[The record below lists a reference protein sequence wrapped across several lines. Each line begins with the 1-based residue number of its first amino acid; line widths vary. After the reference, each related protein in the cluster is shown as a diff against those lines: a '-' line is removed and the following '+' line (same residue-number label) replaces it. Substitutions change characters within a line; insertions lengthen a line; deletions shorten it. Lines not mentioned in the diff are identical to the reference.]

1 MSIELESE
9 QLKEIIKRK
18 LKINVMDRKRS
29 RDIVD
34 ARMIYTKILRDRGY
48 TVTNISSSI
57 NKDHTTIVYYMSIVD
72 DIFYQFPAIKDRYI
86 TCHDEFMKDRGPL
99 RQHKDSLIRKR
110 IESLEVQIQRLEEMR
125 EYVEANKTKYKR
137 LQNIIE
143 LIDSRTRMGE
153 EKLMEKRINEMFN
166 CY

>member
-29 RDIVD
+29 RDFVD
-34 ARMIYTKILRDRGY
+34 SRMIYTKILRDRGY
-48 TVTNISSSI
+48 TVTAISSSI
-57 NKDHTTIVYYMSIVD
+57 RKDHTTIVYYMSIVD
-72 DIFYQFPAIKDRYI
+72 NIFYQFPCIKDKYI
-86 TCHDEFMKDRGPL
+86 TCNEEFMKDRGPL
-99 RQHKDSLIRKR
+99 KTSKDSYVMRRL
-110 IESLEVQIQRLEEMR
+110 ESLESQVAKLESNR
-125 EYVEANKTKYKR
+125 EYVETNKTKYRR

-143 LIDSRTRMGE
+143 LIDNRTRMGE

>member
-29 RDIVD
+29 RDFVD
-34 ARMIYTKILRDRGY
+34 SRMIYTKILRDRGY
-48 TVTNISSSI
+48 TVTAISSSI
-57 NKDHTTIVYYMSIVD
+57 RRDHTTIVYYMSIVD
-72 DIFYQFPAIKDRYI
+72 NIFYQFPIIKDKYI
-86 TCHDEFMKDRGPL
+86 TCNEEFMKDRGPL
-99 RQHKDSLIRKR
+99 KTSKDSYVMRRL
-110 IESLEVQIQRLEEMR
+110 ESLENQVEKLEAMR
-125 EYVEANKTKYKR
+125 EYVESNKTKYRR

-143 LIDSRTRMGE
+143 LIDSRTKMGE
-153 EKLMEKRINEMFN
+153 EKLIERRINEMFN

>member
-86 TCHDEFMKDRGPL
+86 TCNDEFMKDRGPL
-99 RQHKDSLIRKR
+99 REHKDSLIRKK
-110 IESLEVQIQRLEEMR
+110 IESLETQVQRLEEMR
-125 EYVEANKTKYKR
+125 EYVEANKTKYRR

>member
-29 RDIVD
+29 RDFVD
-34 ARMIYTKILRDRGY
+34 SRMIYTKILRDRGY
-48 TVTNISSSI
+48 TVTAISSSI
-57 NKDHTTIVYYMSIVD
+57 RKDHTTIVYYMSIVD
-72 DIFYQFPAIKDRYI
+72 NIFYQFPCIKDKYI
-86 TCHDEFMKDRGPL
+86 TCNEEFMKDRGPL
-99 RQHKDSLIRKR
+99 KTSKDSYVMRRL
-110 IESLEVQIQRLEEMR
+110 ESLESQVAKLESNR
-125 EYVEANKTKYKR
+125 EYVETNKTKYRR

-143 LIDSRTRMGE
+143 LIDNRTRMGE
-153 EKLMEKRINEMFN
+153 EKLMEKRITEMFN

>member
-86 TCHDEFMKDRGPL
+86 TCNDEFMKDRGPL
-99 RQHKDSLIRKR
+99 REHKDSLIRKK
-110 IESLEVQIQRLEEMR
+110 IESLETQVQRLEEMR